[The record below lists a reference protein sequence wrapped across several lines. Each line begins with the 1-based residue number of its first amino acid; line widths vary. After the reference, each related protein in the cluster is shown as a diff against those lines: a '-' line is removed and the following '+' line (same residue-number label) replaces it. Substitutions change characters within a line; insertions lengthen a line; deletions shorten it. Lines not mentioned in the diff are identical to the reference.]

1 MAMPEAT
8 INGGFPEK
16 EKAGR
21 SRLSE
26 ALRPLQRLDV
36 RRGRTLLALRHVE
49 GDLLAVLQRLEAGA
63 LDRAVMGEQILAA
76 VIRRDESEALGVVEP
91 LHGTC
96 SHVYSLPENLLL
108 ARGCPSL
115 AAGTMI
121 KRELTATRS
130 RFWRR

>member
-26 ALRPLQRLDV
+26 ALRSLQRLDV

-76 VIRRDESEALGVVEP
+76 VVRRDESEALGVVEP

-96 SHVYSLPENLLL
+96 SHVIHFLKYCCS
-108 ARGCPSL
+108 RDCPSP
-115 AAGTMI
+115 ASGTMI
-121 KRELTATRS
+121 KEGN
-130 RFWRR
+130 

>member
-8 INGGFPEK
+8 INGSFPEK

-26 ALRPLQRLDV
+26 AVRPLQRLDV

-76 VIRRDESEALGVVEP
+76 VIRRDESETLGVVEP

-96 SHVYSLPENLLL
+96 SHCHSIPEKFTAL
-108 ARGCPSL
+108 R
-115 AAGTMI
+115 AAN
-121 KRELTATRS
+121 R
-130 RFWRR
+130 